1 MKYTALLEAHI
12 KSSHE
17 TWDTFSEKAGVSR
30 STLYKVIRGKQSP
43 RLSVLEKMLG
53 AAGYKV
59 VAVKKSKATPATP
72 RGGEDAA

>member
-1 MKYTALLEAHI
+1 MKYTELLKAHI
-12 KSSHE
+12 KASKE

-43 RLSVLEKMLG
+43 RLAVLEKMLG

-59 VAVKKSKATPATP
+59 VVVKKATPATP

>member
-53 AAGYKV
+53 AAGYKI
-59 VAVKKSKATPATP
+59 VAVKKSKTPATQ

>member
-59 VAVKKSKATPATP
+59 VAVKKSKAPATQ
-72 RGGEDAA
+72 RGGEDVA

>member
-59 VAVKKSKATPATP
+59 VAVKKSKAPATQ
-72 RGGEDAA
+72 RGGGDAA